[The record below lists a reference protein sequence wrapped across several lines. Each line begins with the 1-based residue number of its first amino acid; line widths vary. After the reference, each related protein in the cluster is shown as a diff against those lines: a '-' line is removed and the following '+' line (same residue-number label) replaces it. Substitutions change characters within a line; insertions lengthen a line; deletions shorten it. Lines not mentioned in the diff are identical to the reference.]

1 MRHPQIVTIARFT
14 LLEALRTRLAWLF
27 VVALALILVTSYF
40 IQQLAITES
49 TRLQIG
55 FAAAAT
61 RLAAVFMLSLHI
73 LTSMV
78 REFNDK
84 GLELTLSF
92 NLRRSHY
99 ILGRLCGYTLIAALF
114 ALIATLPQLLLAPP
128 QAALQWGLS
137 LALELAIITALSLF
151 CIVTFTQLMPAAS
164 FVCGFYLLGRALTAI
179 RLMSDTP
186 VLGGDTLSHR
196 VISLLIDA
204 LALVL
209 PALDGFAQSAWLVDA
224 TATWH
229 ALGANAVQAFL
240 YIVLLGAAAM
250 FDFYRRN
257 L

>member
-27 VVALALILVTSYF
+27 VVVLALILVTSYF

-49 TRLQIG
+49 SRLQIG
-55 FAAAAT
+55 FAAAAA
-61 RLAAVFMLSLHI
+61 RLAAVFMVSLHI

-92 NLRRSHY
+92 DLRRSHY
-99 ILGRLCGYTLIAALF
+99 ILGRLCGYTLIAVLF

-128 QAALQWGLS
+128 LAALQWGLS
-137 LALELAIITALSLF
+137 LALELAIVTALSLF

-164 FVCGFYLLGRALTAI
+164 FVCGFYLLARALAAI
-179 RLMSDTP
+179 RLINDTP
-186 VLGGDTLSHR
+186 LIGGDTLSHQ
-196 VISLLIDA
+196 VIALLVEA
-204 LALVL
+204 LALIL
-209 PALDGFAQSAWLVDA
+209 PALDRYAQSAWLVDS
-224 TATWH
+224 TAAWP
-229 ALGANAVQAFL
+229 LVGANAVQAAV
-240 YIVLLGAAAM
+240 YVALLGAAAM

>member
-1 MRHPQIVTIARFT
+1 MRHRQIATIARFT

-27 VVALALILVTSYF
+27 VIVLGLILLTAYF

-49 TRLQIG
+49 LRLQIG
-55 FAAAAT
+55 FAAAAA
-61 RLAAVFMLSLHI
+61 RLATVFVLSLHI

-92 NLRRSHY
+92 DLRRSHY

-114 ALIATLPQLLLAPP
+114 ALLATLPQLLLAPP

-137 LALELAIITALSLF
+137 LAFELAIVTALSLF

-164 FVCGFYLLGRALTAI
+164 FVFGFYLLARALTAI
-179 RLMSDTP
+179 RLISDTP
-186 VLGGDTLSHR
+186 LVGGDTLSHR
-196 VISLLIDA
+196 AISLLLDA
-204 LALVL
+204 LALLL
-209 PALDGFAQSAWLVDA
+209 PALDRFAQSAWLADG
-224 TATWH
+224 TGSWP
-229 ALGANAVQAFL
+229 ALGGNAAQAAL
-240 YIVLLGAAAM
+240 YVVLLGAAAM

>member
-1 MRHPQIVTIARFT
+1 MRHLQIATIAYFT

-27 VVALALILVTSYF
+27 VIVLALILATAYF

-49 TRLQIG
+49 ARLQIG
-55 FAAAAT
+55 FAAAAA
-61 RLAAVFMLSLHI
+61 RLATVFVLSLYI

-92 NLRRSHY
+92 DLRRSHY

-114 ALIATLPQLLLAPP
+114 ALPAPLPQLLLAPP

-137 LALELAIITALSLF
+137 LALELAIVTALSLF

-164 FVCGFYLLGRALTAI
+164 FVLGFYLLARALTAI
-179 RLMSDTP
+179 RLISDTP
-186 VLGGDTLSHR
+186 LVGSDTLSHQ
-196 VISLLIDA
+196 VISVLVEA
-204 LALVL
+204 LALLL
-209 PALDGFAQSAWLVDA
+209 PALDGFAQSVWLADS
-224 TATWH
+224 TGSWP
-229 ALGANAVQAFL
+229 ALGANAVQAAL
-240 YIVLLGAAAM
+240 YVVLLGAAAM

>member
-1 MRHPQIVTIARFT
+1 MRHRQIVTIARFT
-14 LLEALRTRLAWLF
+14 LLEAWRTRLPWLF
-27 VVALALILVTSYF
+27 VIVLGLILGAAYF
-40 IQQLAITES
+40 IQQLAIIES
-49 TRLQIG
+49 ARLQIT
-55 FAAAAT
+55 FSAAAT
-61 RLAAVFMLSLHI
+61 RFAAVFVLCLHI

-92 NLRRSHY
+92 DLPRSHY
-99 ILGRLCGYTLIAALF
+99 ILGRLSGF
-114 ALIATLPQLLLAPP
+114 ALIALLVALIAIVPQLLLAPLA
-128 QAALQWGLS
+128 AALQWGLS
-137 LALELAIITALSLF
+137 LALELAIMTALSLF

-164 FVCGFYLLGRALTAI
+164 FVFGFYLLARALTAI

-186 VLGGDTLSHR
+186 IAGGHTWSHQ
-196 VISLLIDA
+196 VISWLVDA

-209 PALDGFAQSAWLVDA
+209 PALDRFTQSDWLVDS
-224 TATWH
+224 TASWLT
-229 ALGANAVQAFL
+229 LGANAVQAML

>member
-1 MRHPQIVTIARFT
+1 MRHPQIATIARFT

-27 VVALALILVTSYF
+27 VIVLALILVTAYF

-49 TRLQIG
+49 ARLQIG
-55 FAAAAT
+55 FAAAAA
-61 RLAAVFMLSLHI
+61 RLATVFVLSLHI

-92 NLRRSHY
+92 DLRRSHY
-99 ILGRLCGYTLIAALF
+99 ILGRLCGYTLIAAVF
-114 ALIATLPQLLLAPP
+114 ALLATLPQLLLAPP

-137 LALELAIITALSLF
+137 LALELAIATALSLF

-164 FVCGFYLLGRALTAI
+164 FVLGFYLLARTLTAI
-179 RLMSDTP
+179 RLISDTP
-186 VLGGDTLSHR
+186 LVGGDTLSHQ
-196 VISLLIDA
+196 VISRLVDA
-204 LALVL
+204 LALLL
-209 PALDGFAQSAWLVDA
+209 PALDRFAQSVWLADS
-224 TATWH
+224 TGTWPMV
-229 ALGANAVQAFL
+229 GANVAQAAL
-240 YIVLLGAAAM
+240 YVVLLSAAAM

>member
-1 MRHPQIVTIARFT
+1 MRNPQIVTIARYT
-14 LLEALRTRLAWLF
+14 LLEALRTRLPWLF
-27 VVALALILVTSYF
+27 AIVLALILGAAYF

-49 TRLQIG
+49 ARLQIG
-55 FAAAAT
+55 FSAAAT
-61 RLAAVFMLSLHI
+61 RFAAVFMLSLHV

-92 NLRRSHY
+92 DLRRSHY
-99 ILGRLCGYTLIAALF
+99 ILGRLCGFTLIALLL

-137 LALELAIITALSLF
+137 LALELAIMTALSVF

-186 VLGGDTLSHR
+186 MVGGDTLSHR
-196 VISLLIDA
+196 VISVLVELLA
-204 LALVL
+204 MVL
-209 PALDGFAQSAWLVDA
+209 PALDRFAQSAWLVDA
-224 TATWH
+224 TATWP
-229 ALGANAVQAFL
+229 ALGANAVQASI
-240 YIVLLGAAAM
+240 YIALLGAAAM

>member
-1 MRHPQIVTIARFT
+1 MRQQQIVTLARFT
-14 LLEALRTRLAWLF
+14 LLEALRTRLWWLL
-27 VVALALILVTSYF
+27 VIVLALILVTAYF

-49 TRLQIG
+49 ARLQIG
-55 FAAAAT
+55 FAAAAA
-61 RLAAVFMLSLHI
+61 RLATVFVLSLHI

-92 NLRRSHY
+92 DLRRSRY

-128 QAALQWGLS
+128 HAALQWGLS
-137 LALELAIITALSLF
+137 LALELAIMTALSLF

-164 FVCGFYLLGRALTAI
+164 FVFGFYLLARALTAI
-179 RLMSDTP
+179 RLISDTP
-186 VLGGDTLSHR
+186 LVGGDTFSHR
-196 VISLLIDA
+196 VISLLADA
-204 LALVL
+204 LALLL
-209 PALDGFAQSAWLVDA
+209 PALDRFAQSAWLADSA
-224 TATWH
+224 ASWP
-229 ALGANAVQAFL
+229 ALGANAVQALL

-250 FDFYRRN
+250 FDFHRRN

>member
-14 LLEALRTRLAWLF
+14 LLEAWRTRLVWLF
-27 VVALALILVTSYF
+27 VIVLALILVTSYF

-209 PALDGFAQSAWLVDA
+209 PALDRFAQSVWLADS
-224 TATWH
+224 TASWPV
-229 ALGANAVQAFL
+229 LGANAVQASL
-240 YIVLLGAAAM
+240 YVVLLGAAAM

>member
-1 MRHPQIVTIARFT
+1 MRHPQIATIARFT
-14 LLEALRTRLAWLF
+14 LLEAWRTRLAWLF
-27 VVALALILVTSYF
+27 VIVLALILITAYF

-55 FAAAAT
+55 FAAAAA
-61 RLAAVFMLSLHI
+61 RLAAVFVLSLHI

-92 NLRRSHY
+92 DLRRSHY
-99 ILGRLCGYTLIAALF
+99 ILGRLCGYTLIALAF
-114 ALIATLPQLLLAPP
+114 ALLATLPQVLLAPP

-137 LALELAIITALSLF
+137 LALELALMTALSVF

-186 VLGGDTLSHR
+186 MVGGDTLSHR
-196 VISLLIDA
+196 VISLLVEL
-204 LALVL
+204 LAMVL
-209 PALDGFAQSAWLVDA
+209 PALDRFAQSAWLVDA
-224 TATWH
+224 TATWP
-229 ALGANAVQAFL
+229 ALGANAVQASI
-240 YIVLLGAAAM
+240 YIALLGAAAM